1 MTVRVVLA
9 VLLAGALNDALLN
22 DLSLWAE
29 EIGLASS
36 ATLSRR
42 KMQLDDGGFIT
53 TEKVPRQLGRPRLRL
68 HLTDE
73 FAPHS
78 TTELAAV
85 VQERL
90 TG

>member
-1 MTVRVVLA
+1 M
-9 VLLAGALNDALLN
+9 
-22 DLSLWAE
+22 
-29 EIGLASS
+29 
-36 ATLSRR
+36 LSRR
-42 KMQLDDGGFIT
+42 KMQLEDSGFIT
-53 TEKVPRQLGRPRLRL
+53 TEKVPRQLGRPCLWL

-73 FAPHS
+73 FVPHS